1 MLQSATVTPK
11 GATQGEIVRKQ
22 TNSLNDLS
30 NREWLRE
37 TKSFWHAEGDD
48 GSAWTQ
54 ERRLQLSEWVRETFG
69 DEEAEALLHQLIPGT
84 LYSTAPPRDELK
96 LRHPATY
103 SERDIERLVRLFT
116 KSGQTVLDPF
126 VGTGSTLLAC
136 HACER
141 AGIGI
146 ELIEQW
152 ADVSRQRLCNAGVTD
167 GTQQVIQGD
176 AVAELGQLP
185 EASVDFVVTSPP
197 YWNILGK
204 DAGMKAQ
211 AERVERGLA
220 TRYSDENA
228 DLGNISDYEQFLT
241 GLGRVFAGC
250 ERAMRPGAYLACVV
264 CDFRHGPKFYL
275 YHADVAHAIEAA
287 GLAIKGVTVL
297 LQDSKNLYP
306 FAIPYAFVS
315 NVHHQYI
322 LIHQK
327 PAEKRSSAKRKRPAE
342 ADQC

>member
-1 MLQSATVTPK
+1 MLQSAGTTTTT
-11 GATQGEIVRKQ
+11 ARQRYQVRKQ

-30 NREWLRE
+30 NREWLQQ
-37 TKSFWHAEGDD
+37 TKSFWHAEGDER
-48 GSAWTQ
+48 SAWTQ
-54 ERRLQLSEWVRETFG
+54 ERRLQLAEWVRETFG
-69 DEEAEALLHQLIPGT
+69 DDEAEALLDQLTPGAF
-84 LYSTAPPRDELK
+84 YSTAPPRDELK
-96 LRHPATY
+96 LQHPATY

-116 KSGQTVLDPF
+116 KAGQTVLDPF

-152 ADVSRQRLCNAGVTD
+152 AEVCRRRLRNAGVAE
-167 GTQQVIQGD
+167 GAQQVIQGD
-176 AVAELGQLP
+176 AVAELGHLP

-204 DAGMKAQ
+204 DAGMKTQ
-211 AERVERGLA
+211 AERVDRGLA
-220 TRYSDENA
+220 TRYSDEDA
-228 DLGNISDYEQFLT
+228 DLGNVADYDDFLT

-250 ERAMRPGAYLACVV
+250 ERVMRPGAYLACVV

-275 YHADVAHAIEAA
+275 YHADVARTIEAA
-287 GLAIKGVTVL
+287 GLALKGVTVL

-322 LIHQK
+322 LVHQK
-327 PAEKRSSAKRKRPAE
+327 PAEKRSSAKRSRPAE
-342 ADQC
+342 ADEC